1 MNDPLDALDR
11 KIDQVLA
18 LCQTLRGENLALRTR
33 VAGLEGENRQLQD
46 KINAARARLEG
57 LVARL
62 PEE

>member
-1 MNDPLDALDR
+1 MNDPLDALDQ

-46 KINAARARLEG
+46 KINTARARLEG

-62 PEE
+62 PQE

>member
-1 MNDPLDALDR
+1 MNDPLDALDH

-33 VAGLEGENRQLQD
+33 VAGLEGENRQLQE
-46 KINAARARLEG
+46 KINTARARLEG

>member
-1 MNDPLDALDR
+1 MNDPLDALDS

-46 KINAARARLEG
+46 KINTARARLEG